1 MLREEEVVSMCPVC
15 LATAAWIAAAAVST
29 GGMTALVLKR
39 APSGKTAND
48 ISTIKPADIASTKE
62 DQDG

>member
-1 MLREEEVVSMCPVC
+1 MCPVC

-39 APSGKTAND
+39 VATGNAANN
-48 ISTIKPADIASTKE
+48 IPANKE
-62 DQDG
+62 DHHG